1 LDILSRHA
9 LPSELGEKVVAL
21 FIAVIKICSL
31 SRKLVKQGRF
41 LEYAKGLRGKDPAVS
56 EQLAAFD
63 RLRAS
68 LSSRVQSLAY
78 DTALSTRQEAAGIKA
93 TLQQQSEKEED
104 FREELRAKIDADK
117 AMRIE
122 DIKEQQ
128 AAKIRETLQPTVRNR
143 VIHNSFKSTR
153 AKHSGSWIF
162 GNGQFQSWA
171 QRSFPVLWLCGGP
184 GIGKSSLT
192 SHIIEFLRQ
201 QLVDPMNSSPRDS
214 IAYFY
219 FKEADR
225 ELRSF
230 GNALRTMASDIADGD
245 PLFFKHVYKACTD
258 SPSAMHSISLL
269 WEDVFQSYFNERSC
283 QSAVY
288 LIFDGLDEALDT
300 EVEEFLPMLQREAT
314 GRISI
319 LLVGRPEMA
328 LQLTQ
333 TLGKIPPEIR
343 VSATTNNSDISLFV
357 DESLPKLPHYKQISQ
372 ALRNDIRQT
381 LISKAGGM
389 FLWVQ
394 LILKELQPYYKSKNI
409 RPILTHAP
417 ASISDMIHSILTRL
431 DRTLKGDDLFDFNE
445 LLVWATWA
453 KRPMSIGEL
462 QILVKLSSE
471 EDEDIYL
478 EEPLREQFSSFFE
491 LSSLANGEETGGQ
504 SSSKTDPASSKKAKL
519 SLRAE
524 SDSDDDSESSSE
536 VDDSSEDEESAE
548 ASTAKVNFNHTS
560 IRQYFQAGINTKVG
574 AAGIETLESKVH
586 VVLVLLKSIVQWRQ
600 WSGFDAESESS
611 VSSISGQG
619 PDGQDGDW
627 ESEKG
632 SSGSDSS
639 DDDDDDDPNANA
651 LVSYAANNWHLHLA
665 TLDPASL
672 RSEDQSAIASLL
684 IRMFRDRDIVWIWV
698 EDVEDFSSKWLETT
712 ENAQLVSR
720 WLLHFLTVGLLSEED
735 ANWVRSLES
744 GPSEGLLSIIMDD
757 FAKTWLENE
766 NSTWSWS
773 TVFQWLTK
781 YTEAV
786 SAFPLLRLDSHTT
799 LSSRRRLSMAVD
811 KTNTSLEFGA
821 KW

>member
-1 LDILSRHA
+1 

-21 FIAVIKICSL
+21 FLAVIKICSL
-31 SRKLVKQGRF
+31 SRKLAKQGRF

-56 EQLAAFD
+56 EQLAVFD
-63 RLRAS
+63 RLHAS

-78 DTALSTRQEAAGIKA
+78 DTVLSTRQEAASIKA

-104 FREELRAKIDADK
+104 FREELRAKIDAEK

-122 DIKEQQ
+122 DVRELQ

-143 VIHNSFKSTR
+143 VIHNSFRSAR
-153 AKHSGSWIF
+153 AKDSGSWIF
-162 GNGQFQSWA
+162 RNGQFQSWA

-201 QLVDPMNSSPRDS
+201 QLVEPMNGSPR
-214 IAYFY
+214 ILVAYFY

-245 PLFFKHVYKACTD
+245 PLFFRHVYKACTD

-300 EVEEFLPMLQREAT
+300 ELEEFLRMLPMLQHELT

-333 TLGKIPPEIR
+333 TFGEIPPEVR

-372 ALRNDIRQT
+372 ALRNDIRRT

-394 LILKELQPYYKSKNI
+394 LMLKELQPYYKSKNI
-409 RPILTHAP
+409 RPILTQAP
-417 ASISDMIHSILTRL
+417 ASISDMIHSILARFNG
-431 DRTLKGDDLFDFNE
+431 TLKGDDLFDFNE
-445 LLVWATWA
+445 LLVWTTWA
-453 KRPMSIGEL
+453 KRPMSVGEL

-471 EDEDIYL
+471 ENEDIYL
-478 EEPLREQFSSFFE
+478 EQPLREQFSSFFE
-491 LSSLANGEETGGQ
+491 LRLANEDKTGDQ
-504 SSSKTDPASSKKAKL
+504 STSKTDSESSKKAKL

-524 SDSDDDSESSSE
+524 SDSDDDSWSSSE
-536 VDDSSEDEESAE
+536 SDDSSEDEDSAK
-548 ASTAKVNFNHTS
+548 ADTTKVNFNHTS

-600 WSGFDAESESS
+600 RSGFDAESESS
-611 VSSISGQG
+611 VSTISEHDRDHQAK
-619 PDGQDGDW
+619 DW
-627 ESEKG
+627 EGVES
-632 SSGSDSS
+632 SSGSDS
-639 DDDDDDDPNANA
+639 DDDDDDDDDEDPNANA
-651 LVSYAANNWHLHLA
+651 LISYAANNWHLHLA

-672 RSEDQSAIASLL
+672 RPEDQSAIAPLL
-684 IRMFRDRDIVWIWV
+684 IRLFRDPNVIWIWV

-720 WLLHFLTVGLLSEED
+720 WLLHFLTAGLLSEED
-735 ANWVRSLES
+735 AGWVRTLES
-744 GPSEGLLSIIMDD
+744 GPNEGLLGIIMDE
-757 FAKTWLENE
+757 FAKSWLEDE
-766 NSTWSWS
+766 NSSWSWS

-781 YTEAV
+781 YTKAV
-786 SAFPLLRLDSHTT
+786 SGFSLPRSGSNTT
-799 LSSRRRLSMAVD
+799 LNSRKRLSMAVG
-811 KTNTSLEFGA
+811 KRILA
-821 KW
+821 

>member
-1 LDILSRHA
+1 

-21 FIAVIKICSL
+21 FLAVIKICSL
-31 SRKLVKQGRF
+31 SRKLAKQGRF

-56 EQLAAFD
+56 EQLAVFD

-78 DTALSTRQEAAGIKA
+78 DTVLSTRQEAASIKA

-104 FREELRAKIDADK
+104 FREELRAKIDA
-117 AMRIE
+117 MRIE
-122 DIKEQQ
+122 DVKELQ
-128 AAKIRETLQPTVRNR
+128 AAKIRETLQPTLRNR

-153 AKHSGSWIF
+153 AKESGSWIF
-162 GNGQFQSWA
+162 GNSQFQSWT

-192 SHIIEFLRQ
+192 SHIIELLKQ
-201 QLVDPMNSSPRDS
+201 QLVGLMNDSPRVS

-269 WEDVFQSYFNERSC
+269 WEDVFQSYFNEKSC
-283 QSAVY
+283 RSAVY

-300 EVEEFLPMLQREAT
+300 ELEEFLRLLPMLQHELT

-333 TLGKIPPEIR
+333 TFGEIPPEVR
-343 VSATTNNSDISLFV
+343 VSAATNNSDISLFV

-372 ALRNDIRQT
+372 ALRNDIQQT

-394 LILKELQPYYKSKNI
+394 LMLKELQPYYKSKNI
-409 RPILTHAP
+409 RPILTQAP
-417 ASISDMIHSILTRL
+417 ASISDMIHSILARFNG
-431 DRTLKGDDLFDFNE
+431 TLKGDDLFDFNE
-445 LLVWATWA
+445 LLVWTTWA

-471 EDEDIYL
+471 ENEDIHL
-478 EEPLREQFSSFFE
+478 EQPLREQFSSFFE
-491 LSSLANGEETGGQ
+491 LSSLAVGDKIGDQ
-504 SSSKTDPASSKKAKL
+504 STSKTDSESSKKAKL

-524 SDSDDDSESSSE
+524 SDSDDDGWDSSE
-536 VDDSSEDEESAE
+536 PDDSSKDEDSAK
-548 ASTAKVNFNHTS
+548 ADTAKVNFNHTS

-586 VVLVLLKSIVQWRQ
+586 VVLVLLKSIVRWGQ

-611 VSSISGQG
+611 VSSISEHDRDRQAE
-619 PDGQDGDW
+619 DW
-627 ESEKG
+627 ESVE
-632 SSGSDSS
+632 SSSDSDS
-639 DDDDDDDPNANA
+639 EDDDPNANA
-651 LVSYAANNWHLHLA
+651 LIGYAANNWHLHLA
-665 TLDPASL
+665 TLDPASV
-672 RSEDQSAIASLL
+672 RSEDQSAIAPLL
-684 IRMFRDRDIVWIWV
+684 IRLFRDRNVIWIWV

-720 WLLHFLTVGLLSEED
+720 WLLHFLTAGLLSEED
-735 ANWVRSLES
+735 SNWVRTLES
-744 GPSEGLLSIIMDD
+744 RPNEGLLGVVMDE
-757 FAKTWLENE
+757 FAKAWLENE
-766 NSTWSWS
+766 NSSWSWS

-781 YTEAV
+781 YNDAV
-786 SAFPLLRLDSHTT
+786 SAFPYQDQTPH
-799 LSSRRRLSMAVD
+799 
-811 KTNTSLEFGA
+811 
-821 KW
+821 

>member
-1 LDILSRHA
+1 
-9 LPSELGEKVVAL
+9 
-21 FIAVIKICSL
+21 
-31 SRKLVKQGRF
+31 
-41 LEYAKGLRGKDPAVS
+41 
-56 EQLAAFD
+56 
-63 RLRAS
+63 
-68 LSSRVQSLAY
+68 
-78 DTALSTRQEAAGIKA
+78 
-93 TLQQQSEKEED
+93 
-104 FREELRAKIDADK
+104 
-117 AMRIE
+117 
-122 DIKEQQ
+122 
-128 AAKIRETLQPTVRNR
+128 
-143 VIHNSFKSTR
+143 
-153 AKHSGSWIF
+153 
-162 GNGQFQSWA
+162 
-171 QRSFPVLWLCGGP
+171 
-184 GIGKSSLT
+184 
-192 SHIIEFLRQ
+192 
-201 QLVDPMNSSPRDS
+201 
-214 IAYFY
+214 
-219 FKEADR
+219 
-225 ELRSF
+225 
-230 GNALRTMASDIADGD
+230 
-245 PLFFKHVYKACTD
+245 
-258 SPSAMHSISLL
+258 
-269 WEDVFQSYFNERSC
+269 
-283 QSAVY
+283 
-288 LIFDGLDEALDT
+288 
-300 EVEEFLPMLQREAT
+300 
-314 GRISI
+314 
-319 LLVGRPEMA
+319 
-328 LQLTQ
+328 
-333 TLGKIPPEIR
+333 
-343 VSATTNNSDISLFV
+343 
-357 DESLPKLPHYKQISQ
+357 
-372 ALRNDIRQT
+372 
-381 LISKAGGM
+381 
-389 FLWVQ
+389 
-394 LILKELQPYYKSKNI
+394 
-409 RPILTHAP
+409 
-417 ASISDMIHSILTRL
+417 L

-445 LLVWATWA
+445 LLVWTTWA

-471 EDEDIYL
+471 ENEDIYL

-504 SSSKTDPASSKKAKL
+504 SSSKTDPAGPKKAKL

-524 SDSDDDSESSSE
+524 SDSDDDSGSSSE

-619 PDGQDGDW
+619 SDGQDEDW

-632 SSGSDSS
+632 SSDSDSS
-639 DDDDDDDPNANA
+639 DDDDDPNANA

-781 YTEAV
+781 YTKAV
-786 SAFPLLRLDSHTT
+786 SAFPLLRLDSNTA
-799 LSSRRRLSMAVD
+799 LSSRKRLSMAVD

-821 KW
+821 RW

>member
-1 LDILSRHA
+1 

-31 SRKLVKQGRF
+31 SRKLAKQGRF

-56 EQLAAFD
+56 EQLAVFD
-63 RLRAS
+63 RLHVS

-78 DTALSTRQEAAGIKA
+78 DTTLSTRQETASIKA

-117 AMRIE
+117 ALRIE

-171 QRSFPVLWLCGGP
+171 QRSFPVLWICGGP

-201 QLVDPMNSSPRDS
+201 QSVGPMNGLPRDS

-245 PLFFKHVYKACTD
+245 PLFFRHVYKACTD

-300 EVEEFLPMLQREAT
+300 ELEEFLRMLQHELT

-319 LLVGRPEMA
+319 LLVGRPEIA

-333 TLGKIPPEIR
+333 TLGEIPPEVR

-417 ASISDMIHSILTRL
+417 ASISDMIHSILARF

-445 LLVWATWA
+445 LLVWTTWA

-471 EDEDIYL
+471 ENEDIYL

-504 SSSKTDPASSKKAKL
+504 SSSKPDSASSKKAKL
-519 SLRAE
+519 SLRAK
-524 SDSDDDSESSSE
+524 SDSDDDSWSSSE
-536 VDDSSEDEESAE
+536 VDDSSEDEDGAE
-548 ASTAKVNFNHTS
+548 ADTAKVNFNHTS

-600 WSGFDAESESS
+600 WSGFDAESKSR
-611 VSSISGQG
+611 VSSISKKE
-619 PDGQDGDW
+619 PDGQDEDW
-627 ESEKG
+627 ESVEG
-632 SSGSDSS
+632 SSGSDSG
-639 DDDDDDDPNANA
+639 DDDDGDDHPNANA
-651 LVSYAANNWHLHLA
+651 LISYAANNWHLHLA

-672 RSEDQSAIASLL
+672 RPEDQGAIASVL
-684 IRMFRDRDIVWIWV
+684 IRLFRDRDIICIWV
-698 EDVEDFSSKWLETT
+698 ENVEDFSSKWLETP

-720 WLLHFLTVGLLSEED
+720 WLLHFLTAGLLSEED

-744 GPSEGLLSIIMDD
+744 GPSVGLLGIIMDD
-757 FAKTWLENE
+757 FAKAWLENE
-766 NSTWSWS
+766 NSSWSWS

-786 SAFPLLRLDSHTT
+786 SAFPY
-799 LSSRRRLSMAVD
+799 
-811 KTNTSLEFGA
+811 
-821 KW
+821 

>member
-1 LDILSRHA
+1 

-21 FIAVIKICSL
+21 FLAVIKICSL
-31 SRKLVKQGRF
+31 SRKLAKQGRF

-56 EQLAAFD
+56 EQLAVFD
-63 RLRAS
+63 RLRAG
-68 LSSRVQSLAY
+68 LSGRVQSLAY
-78 DTALSTRQEAAGIKA
+78 DTVLSTKQEAANIKA

-122 DIKEQQ
+122 DIKELQ
-128 AAKIRETLQPTVRNR
+128 AAKIREILQPTVRNR

-201 QLVDPMNSSPRDS
+201 QLVDPMNGSPRDS

-245 PLFFKHVYKACTD
+245 PLFFRHVYKACTD

-333 TLGKIPPEIR
+333 TLGKIPPEVR

-409 RPILTHAP
+409 RPILTQAP
-417 ASISDMIHSILTRL
+417 ASISDMIHSILERFN
-431 DRTLKGDDLFDFNE
+431 RTLKGDDLFDFNE
-445 LLVWATWA
+445 LLVWTTWA

-462 QILVKLSSE
+462 QILVKLSGE
-471 EDEDIYL
+471 ENEDIYL
-478 EEPLREQFSSFFE
+478 EQPLREQFSSFFE
-491 LSSLANGEETGGQ
+491 LSSLASGDEIGDQ
-504 SSSKTDPASSKKAKL
+504 STSKAGPESSKKAKL

-524 SDSDDDSESSSE
+524 SDSDDDSWSSSE
-536 VDDSSEDEESAE
+536 IDDSSEDEDSAK
-548 ASTAKVNFNHTS
+548 ADTAKVNFNHTS

-574 AAGIETLESKVH
+574 AAGIDTLESKVH
-586 VVLVLLKSIVQWRQ
+586 VVLVLLRSIIQWRQ

-611 VSSISGQG
+611 VSSISEH
-619 PDGQDGDW
+619 DGDRKAEDW
-627 ESEKG
+627 ESEE
-632 SSGSDSS
+632 SSSDSDS
-639 DDDDDDDPNANA
+639 DGDDPNANA
-651 LVSYAANNWHLHLA
+651 LISYAANNWHLHLA

-684 IRMFRDRDIVWIWV
+684 IRLFRDRGIIWIWV

-720 WLLHFLTVGLLSEED
+720 WLLHFLTAGLLSEED
-735 ANWVRSLES
+735 ADWVKSLES
-744 GPSEGLLSIIMDD
+744 GPNEGLLSIVMDK
-757 FAKTWLENE
+757 FAKSWLEDE
-766 NSTWSWS
+766 ASSWSWS

-786 SAFPLLRLDSHTT
+786 SAFPYQNQAETPH
-799 LSSRRRLSMAVD
+799 
-811 KTNTSLEFGA
+811 
-821 KW
+821 

>member
-1 LDILSRHA
+1 M
-9 LPSELGEKVVAL
+9 VTL

-31 SRKLVKQGRF
+31 SRKLAKQGRF
-41 LEYAKGLRGKDPAVS
+41 LEYAKGLRSKDPAVS
-56 EQLAAFD
+56 EQLAVFD
-63 RLRAS
+63 RLHAS

-78 DTALSTRQEAAGIKA
+78 DTTLSTRQETASIKA

-117 AMRIE
+117 ALRIE

-153 AKHSGSWIF
+153 AKQSGSWIF

-171 QRSFPVLWLCGGP
+171 QRSFPVLWICGGP

-201 QLVDPMNSSPRDS
+201 QSVGPMNGLPRDS

-245 PLFFKHVYKACTD
+245 PLFFRHVYKACTD

-300 EVEEFLPMLQREAT
+300 ELEEFLRMLQHELT

-319 LLVGRPEMA
+319 LLVGRPEIA

-333 TLGKIPPEIR
+333 TLGEIPPEVR

-417 ASISDMIHSILTRL
+417 ASISDMIHSILARF

-445 LLVWATWA
+445 LLVWTTWA

-471 EDEDIYL
+471 ENEDIYL

-504 SSSKTDPASSKKAKL
+504 SSSKPDSASSKKAKL
-519 SLRAE
+519 SLRAK
-524 SDSDDDSESSSE
+524 SDSDDDSWSSSE
-536 VDDSSEDEESAE
+536 VDDSSEDEDGAE
-548 ASTAKVNFNHTS
+548 ADTAKVNFNHTS

-600 WSGFDAESESS
+600 WSGFDAESKSR
-611 VSSISGQG
+611 VSSISKKE
-619 PDGQDGDW
+619 PDGQDEDW
-627 ESEKG
+627 ESVEG
-632 SSGSDSS
+632 SSGSDSG
-639 DDDDDDDPNANA
+639 DDDDGDDDPNANA
-651 LVSYAANNWHLHLA
+651 LISYAANNWHLHLA

-672 RSEDQSAIASLL
+672 RPEDQSAIASVL
-684 IRMFRDRDIVWIWV
+684 IRLFRDRDIICIWV
-698 EDVEDFSSKWLETT
+698 ENVEDFSSKWLETP

-720 WLLHFLTVGLLSEED
+720 WLLHFLTAGLLSEED

-744 GPSEGLLSIIMDD
+744 GPSVGLLGIIMDD
-757 FAKTWLENE
+757 FAKAWLENE
-766 NSTWSWS
+766 NSSWSWS

-786 SAFPLLRLDSHTT
+786 SAFPY
-799 LSSRRRLSMAVD
+799 
-811 KTNTSLEFGA
+811 
-821 KW
+821 

>member
-1 LDILSRHA
+1 
-9 LPSELGEKVVAL
+9 
-21 FIAVIKICSL
+21 
-31 SRKLVKQGRF
+31 
-41 LEYAKGLRGKDPAVS
+41 
-56 EQLAAFD
+56 
-63 RLRAS
+63 
-68 LSSRVQSLAY
+68 VQSLAY
-78 DTALSTRQEAAGIKA
+78 DTVLSTRQEAASIKA
-93 TLQQQSEKEED
+93 TLQQQSEKEEG

-122 DIKEQQ
+122 DIKELQ

-153 AKHSGSWIF
+153 TKHSGSWIF

-171 QRSFPVLWLCGGP
+171 QQSFPVLWLCGGP

-201 QLVDPMNSSPRDS
+201 QSVDPMNGSPRVS

-230 GNALRTMASDIADGD
+230 GNALRAMASDIADSD
-245 PLFFKHVYKACTD
+245 PLFFRHVYKACTD
-258 SPSAMHSISLL
+258 SPSAVHSISLL

-300 EVEEFLPMLQREAT
+300 ELEEFLRMLPMLQYELT

-333 TLGKIPPEIR
+333 TLGEIPPEIR
-343 VSATTNNSDISLFV
+343 VSATTNSSDISLFV

-394 LILKELQPYYKSKNI
+394 LMLKELQPYYKSKNI
-409 RPILTHAP
+409 RPILTQAP
-417 ASISDMIHSILTRL
+417 ASISDMIHSILARFNG
-431 DRTLKGDDLFDFNE
+431 TLKGDDLFDFNE
-445 LLVWATWA
+445 LLVWTTWA
-453 KRPMSIGEL
+453 KRPMSLGEL

-471 EDEDIYL
+471 ENEDIYL
-478 EEPLREQFSSFFE
+478 EQPLREQFSSFFE
-491 LSSLANGEETGGQ
+491 LSSLANGDEIGGQ
-504 SSSKTDPASSKKAKL
+504 SSSKTDSVSSKKAKL

-524 SDSDDDSESSSE
+524 SDSDDDSRSSSE
-536 VDDSSEDEESAE
+536 LDDSSEDEDNAK
-548 ASTAKVNFNHTS
+548 ADTAKVNFNHTS

-586 VVLVLLKSIVQWRQ
+586 VVLVLLKSIAQWRQ
-600 WSGFDAESESS
+600 WSGFDAKSEFS
-611 VSSISGQG
+611 VSNVSKHSRDSQAE
-619 PDGQDGDW
+619 DW
-627 ESEKG
+627 ESVEG
-632 SSGSDSS
+632 SSDSDSDS
-639 DDDDDDDPNANA
+639 DDNDDDDTNANA
-651 LVSYAANNWHLHLA
+651 LIGYAANNWHLHLA
-665 TLDPASL
+665 SLDPASL

-684 IRMFRDRDIVWIWV
+684 IRLFRDRNIIWIWV

-720 WLLHFLTVGLLSEED
+720 WLLHSLTVGLLSEED
-735 ANWVRSLES
+735 ADWVRTLETS
-744 GPSEGLLSIIMDD
+744 PNEGLLGIVMDE
-757 FAKTWLENE
+757 FAKAWLENE
-766 NSTWSWS
+766 DSSWSWS

-781 YTEAV
+781 YTKAV
-786 SAFPLLRLDSHTT
+786 SAFPYQGQAQT
-799 LSSRRRLSMAVD
+799 LH
-811 KTNTSLEFGA
+811 
-821 KW
+821 